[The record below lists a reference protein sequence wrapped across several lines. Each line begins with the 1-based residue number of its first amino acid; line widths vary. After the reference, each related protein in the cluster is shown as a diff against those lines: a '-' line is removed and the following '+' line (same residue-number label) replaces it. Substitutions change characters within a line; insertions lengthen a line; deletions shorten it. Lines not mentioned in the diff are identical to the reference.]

1 MAENSDEKAKEPSI
15 SDLKQNIDDEY
26 STAGKTLEKETND
39 AAVLKTQDDFRLVG
53 RNYIENIKASL
64 LASSANFN
72 RAKYAATLEDPYMK
86 AYRYLEEHKVLALF
100 EDLIAHTAFQRPSEP
115 FPFMAKL
122 VEDFYTDSEQKGT
135 KSEND

>member
-1 MAENSDEKAKEPSI
+1 MGHTVDRSVFFLACARAESLNIEVVCCHDSDERQINMAENSDEKAKEPSI

-26 STAGKTLEKETND
+26 STAGKTLEKETKD

-100 EDLIAHTAFQRPSEP
+100 E
-115 FPFMAKL
+115 
-122 VEDFYTDSEQKGT
+122 VC
-135 KSEND
+135 